1 MLKKLGIFGLA
12 VALSGGGF
20 AWAQQQQYGTAFSTG
35 QGGPTSVQVQAEVVA
50 EPGKEPVKMQRI
62 IINGQPVQIDGGSA
76 AVTTTVSTPE
86 GGTIAFVG
94 SPENLKL
101 GDYWLGL
108 SVSIPNE
115 ETRKEMKLPADQGL
129 MVQNVVFPS
138 PAANAKIGARDIL
151 LKAGDK
157 PLKQVQDL
165 LDAVNEAKDKPLV
178 LEVRR
183 AGGNDEKI
191 TVTPTKRL
199 STPDVVA
206 VEKLRSEA
214 IKAQEEATKNQAE
227 ALRLRQEASRLE
239 LLGKLQTLPG
249 MEGAPFQIQI
259 VGPGAILPS
268 DVMTSNRT
276 ALPDDMTIVI
286 TKTGKKPAEVMVQW
300 AKEKWEVTDDQLN
313 KLPDRV
319 RRYVD
324 AMLGRVAIGIVS
336 TPGGG
341 INTGVGVFR
350 PADPAVPPVRPQ
362 FNQPPATATAPQ
374 VTPLENRLE
383 RRIEDLNAR
392 IDRLT
397 RVVEGL
403 NAPSPGTKKAPLD
416 RPKEKLSPEKPANE
430 PTAEM

>member
-12 VALSGGGF
+12 VALSGGGS
-20 AWAQQQQYGTAFSTG
+20 AWAQQQQYGAAFSTG
-35 QGGPTSVQVQAEVVA
+35 QGGPASVQVQAGVVA

-62 IINGQPVQIDGGSA
+62 IINGQPVQIDEGSA
-76 AVTTTVSTPE
+76 VVTSSVSTPE
-86 GGTIAFVG
+86 GGTLIINGDSAT
-94 SPENLKL
+94 LKL

-129 MVQNVVFPS
+129 IVQSLVSDS
-138 PAANAKIGARDIL
+138 PAAKVNIFVKDII

-165 LDAVNEAKDKPLV
+165 LDAVNAAKDKPLV
-178 LEVRR
+178 LEVRHN
-183 AGGNDEKI
+183 GGNEEKI
-191 TVTPTKRL
+191 TVTPAKRQA
-199 STPDVVA
+199 TPDLAA
-206 VEKLRSEA
+206 VEKLRAEA
-214 IKAQEEATKNQAE
+214 VKARAEAAKSQAE
-227 ALRLRQEASRLE
+227 AQRLQQEADRLA
-239 LLGKLQTLPG
+239 LLGRLQNLPG

-259 VGPGAILPS
+259 LGPGAIIPPN
-268 DVMTSNRT
+268 VMATDRT
-276 ALPDDMTIVI
+276 TLPDDMTIVI
-286 TKTGKKPAEVMVQW
+286 TKTGKKPAEIMVQW
-300 AKEKWEVTDDQLN
+300 GKEKWEVTDDQLN

-319 RRYVD
+319 RRHVD
-324 AMLGRVAIGIVS
+324 AMLGRVAIGVVS

-341 INTGVGVFR
+341 INTGIGFFR
-350 PADPAVPPVRPQ
+350 SAEPAVPPVRPQ
-362 FNQPPATATAPQ
+362 LNQPPAPAAAPQ

-383 RRIEDLNAR
+383 KRIEDLNAR

-403 NAPSPGTKKAPLD
+403 NSPSPGTKKAPLD
-416 RPKEKLSPEKPANE
+416 RPKEKPSLEKPANE